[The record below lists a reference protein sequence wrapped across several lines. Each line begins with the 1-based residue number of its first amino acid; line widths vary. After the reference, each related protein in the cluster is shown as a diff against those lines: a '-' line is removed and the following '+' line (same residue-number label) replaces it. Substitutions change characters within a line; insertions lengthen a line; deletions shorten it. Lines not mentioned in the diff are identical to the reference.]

1 MSEWE
6 NCRYTECPSFIKT
19 EDSYLLTASVC
30 PYDKPHYFSVMYGSF
45 ENEKFHINHISEVD
59 KGPDQYA
66 GQTFRDHLGRN
77 LLISW
82 IPGWRYRG
90 YAKTDVGCMSVPRE
104 IKLANGKITAYPIEE
119 LQHLLKDAD
128 DSVKIT
134 DSGFVI
140 ERTGREPVVYEGKI
154 KDLKILRDE
163 YVVEVFVNGGEEVY
177 TALL

>member
-1 MSEWE
+1 
-6 NCRYTECPSFIKT
+6 
-19 EDSYLLTASVC
+19 
-30 PYDKPHYFSVMYGSF
+30 
-45 ENEKFHINHISEVD
+45 
-59 KGPDQYA
+59 
-66 GQTFRDHLGRN
+66 
-77 LLISW
+77 
-82 IPGWRYRG
+82 
-90 YAKTDVGCMSVPRE
+90 MSVPRE